1 MLYGINEA
9 SVLRQKLD
17 DIHNGSA
24 RSDWES
30 FEQKWLDNS
39 IDEFM
44 RVFDEFKTEY
54 IAVK

>member
-1 MLYGINEA
+1 MLCGINEA

-39 IDEFM
+39 IDELM